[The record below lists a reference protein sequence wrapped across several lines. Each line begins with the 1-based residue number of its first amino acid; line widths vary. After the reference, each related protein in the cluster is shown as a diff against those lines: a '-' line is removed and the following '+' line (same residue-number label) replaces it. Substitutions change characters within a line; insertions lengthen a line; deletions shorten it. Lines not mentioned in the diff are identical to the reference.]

1 MDFVVVV
8 ASVVAVAPVVADR
21 VVDLGFVVDQPAGVL
36 MVAVGLI
43 GV

>member
-1 MDFVVVV
+1 MDFVVV
-8 ASVVAVAPVVADR
+8 VAPVVADR
-21 VVDLGFVVDQPAGVL
+21 VVDLGFVVDRPTGVL